1 MIFTHPY
8 YFEEIQL
15 SSDQP
20 YTLIV
25 EDGFMYRN
33 LIHEL
38 LIQNQSGTGDFY
50 LSDNGEELDIAHV
63 MTIITDL
70 FSVDP
75 NDRKIITRL
84 IQDIAKEYAGTQAFY
99 DVLKALN
106 KFGCIVCDNSS
117 FPLVFNDVVQIPDVA
132 KLLAFHFDEQCEDL
146 MDEFLQYCNLSMQ
159 ILKKKLFV
167 TVGLKDIINSNEYE
181 ATIKTACYQHIP
193 LLMIERHTHDEM
205 DDPKNMTII
214 DKDMCVL

>member
-8 YFEEIQL
+8 YFEEIKL

-38 LIQNQSGTGDFY
+38 LVQNQSGTGDFY

-106 KFGCIVCDNSS
+106 EFGCIVCDNSS
-117 FPLVFNDVVQIPDVA
+117 FPLVFNDAVQIPDVA

-181 ATIKTACYQHIP
+181 AAIKAVCYQHIP